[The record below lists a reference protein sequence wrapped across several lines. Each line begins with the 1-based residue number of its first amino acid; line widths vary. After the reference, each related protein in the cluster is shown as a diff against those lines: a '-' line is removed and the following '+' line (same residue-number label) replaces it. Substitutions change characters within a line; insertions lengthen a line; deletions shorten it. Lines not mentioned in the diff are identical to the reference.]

1 MHRQI
6 NPININFFLLH
17 ENNMKTPRA
26 LEIELVE
33 LFASPHK
40 HALNKFRPIVQYN
53 RFYTLK
59 IKKQEEEE
67 RERNKQNK
75 ITFYQE
81 TKLKSATHIRP
92 KATISL
98 LYMTHHVTHA
108 LYPHSF

>member
-1 MHRQI
+1 
-6 NPININFFLLH
+6 
-17 ENNMKTPRA
+17 MKTPRA

-40 HALNKFRPIVQYN
+40 HALNKFRPIVQHN
-53 RFYTLK
+53 LFYTLK
-59 IKKQEEEE
+59 IKNKKKKKKL

-92 KATISL
+92 KATISP